1 MNSSERKTDESVFR
15 RPSFLSEEILSR
27 NLKCLKGA
35 RVAAVLWLLF
45 FFSATSVF
53 SEEAA
58 VERNSNLRK
67 SASSSSAILAKL
79 AAGSHVTLIS
89 DRKRSGYY
97 HVQAEGGAVG
107 WAWARNITASANGE
121 PSPSGTPATPE
132 PNGNGFDAGCTLPFD
147 SIKQKHPIID
157 DSCGRDGSKKG
168 GGLLSSGKL
177 AENHAKNN
185 FCIPGPPIDISYEDL
200 RQLQQQTEQ
209 QNVSEAQ
216 LKDEPTRAAKLSHLI
231 SVDGHSIGEGILV
244 RLVIHV
250 ISGMADYA
258 DTATQGFNGES
269 VNCNRPSEEEND
281 IHIPLGEQTHVDE
294 CLSVTAEMSPHFRP
308 AKWTPDS
315 INSAGEHPVRI
326 TGQLFYDSSHKPCKP
341 GKPASPK
348 RVSLWEIH
356 PVYAFEVCTS
366 STDIEQCKA
375 APESAW
381 QPLDQF
387 AP

>member
-1 MNSSERKTDESVFR
+1 MNSSQRKTDGSAFR
-15 RPSFLSEEILSR
+15 SPSFLSKEIIRR

-35 RVAAVLWLLF
+35 GVAAVLWLWF

-53 SEEAA
+53 SQEAA

-67 SASSSSAILAKL
+67 SANSSSAILAEL

-89 DRKRSGYY
+89 NRKRSGYY
-97 HVQAEGGAVG
+97 HVQTGDGTVG
-107 WAWARNITASANGE
+107 WALAKNITT
-121 PSPSGTPATPE
+121 SGAPPPTGTSATPQ
-132 PNGNGFDAGCTLPFD
+132 PPGQGFDAGCALPFD

-168 GGLLSSGKL
+168 GGILSSGKL

-185 FCIPGPPIDISYEDL
+185 FCTPGPPIDISYEDL

-209 QNVSEAQ
+209 QNVGEAQ
-216 LKDEPTRAAKLSHLI
+216 LKDEPTRAAKLGHLI
-231 SVDGHSIGEGILV
+231 SVDGHSIGEGTLV

-250 ISGMADYA
+250 INGMADYA
-258 DTATQGFNGES
+258 DTARQGFNGES
-269 VNCNRPSEEEND
+269 VNCNRLLEEEND

-315 INSAGEHPVRI
+315 INSVGEHPVRI

-366 STDIEQCKA
+366 STDLEQCKA